1 MIENNPNPELI
12 PPPAP
17 PAPAEQQELNP
28 YNNRNHES
36 GQPITSKSDV
46 LAVAGLLGNVSREL
60 THIDKQNVGG
70 DSQFIKA
77 KKIYPQQTLQQIVG
91 AGPTTMTQATMTAS
105 VPMTQTQQP
114 PQVTHQ
120 SPPVVSP
127 SDLERRVEKLE
138 KLADSQNKKL
148 KFKRGVS
155 YDVSTTKIKGNFKDP
170 QDIVDIVFSE
180 LAKQTRS
187 ITIKLNDATK
197 DR

>member
-1 MIENNPNPELI
+1 MIENSTEPTLI

-17 PAPAEQQELNP
+17 PEQQQELNP
-28 YNNRNHES
+28 YNNRNHEA

-70 DSQFIKA
+70 DSEFIKA
-77 KKIYPQQTLQQIVG
+77 KKLDPHQTLQQIVG
-91 AGPTTMTQATMTAS
+91 AGPTTINQATMTAPI
-105 VPMTQTQQP
+105 PMTQTQQP
-114 PQVTHQ
+114 PVVTHQ
-120 SPPVVSP
+120 APPPVVP
-127 SDLERRVEKLE
+127 SGDLERRVEKLE
-138 KLADSQNKKL
+138 KLADNQNKPL

-155 YDVSTTKIKGNFKDP
+155 YDVSTSKIKGNFKDP
-170 QDIVDIVFSE
+170 QDIIDIVFSE

-187 ITIKLNDATK
+187 ITIKLNDTTK